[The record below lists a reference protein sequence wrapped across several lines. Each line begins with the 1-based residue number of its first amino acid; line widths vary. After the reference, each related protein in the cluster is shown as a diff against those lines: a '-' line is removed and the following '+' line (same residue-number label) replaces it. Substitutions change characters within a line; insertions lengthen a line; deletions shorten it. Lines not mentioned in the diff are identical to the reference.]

1 MLAVGG
7 EGGLVRANTGYG
19 FARMRRDADVI
30 ASSLETVDH
39 PFDGLATP
47 RRHPWLDAVLLEL
60 MQRDP
65 AAVADAFDLNRVP
78 IICNSMVSDDFD
90 QLFVMNPTAR
100 VLRFLDGRTSPW
112 EDARL
117 VRTLP
122 VGPFLGA
129 ARSLRWNS

>member
-7 EGGLVRANTGYG
+7 EGGLVRASTGYG

-65 AAVADAFDLNRVP
+65 AAVADAFD
-78 IICNSMVSDDFD
+78 
-90 QLFVMNPTAR
+90 QLFVRNPTAR